1 METKFLVQLA
11 FSYGWDDAGWSTTTD
26 DDGTMVPE
34 LFDTREE
41 AQTAID
47 ELIGSI
53 AEAVAEGDMSD
64 EYHAEDYR
72 IVEVDPATWR
82 REK

>member
-1 METKFLVQLA
+1 MKTKFLVEHH

-26 DDGTMVPE
+26 DNGTMVPH

-41 AQTAID
+41 AQAEID
-47 ELIGSI
+47 DLIESV

-64 EYHAEDYR
+64 EYDRDDYR
-72 IVEVDPATWR
+72 IVEVDPTTWK
-82 REK
+82 REE